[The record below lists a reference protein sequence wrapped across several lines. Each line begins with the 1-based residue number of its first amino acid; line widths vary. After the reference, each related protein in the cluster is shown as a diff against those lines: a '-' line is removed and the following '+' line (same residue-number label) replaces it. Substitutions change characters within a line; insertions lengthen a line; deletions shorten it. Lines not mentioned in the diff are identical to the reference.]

1 MALTYQAFFQHE
13 LEKLIESEIQRLK
26 DSLVSAHGTF
36 DFAAYKHKVGIIVG
50 LQRALELV
58 EEAETVANGG
68 ESRRG

>member
-13 LEKLIESEIQRLK
+13 LEKLIQSEIQRLK

-36 DFAAYKHKVGIIVG
+36 DFAAYKHQVGIIVG

-58 EEAETVANGG
+58 EDAESIVNGG
-68 ESRRG
+68 DNQRG